1 MSSAPHIAHKPT
13 PDAASQHE
21 LDALRRIY
29 ARAIQ
34 RYQEK
39 KGGPDT
45 APNDREGFKDDPA
58 TPKVPR

>member
-1 MSSAPHIAHKPT
+1 MSSAPHIALKPA
-13 PDAASQHE
+13 PGASQQE
-21 LDALRRIY
+21 LDALRCIY

-45 APNDREGFKDDPA
+45 APND
-58 TPKVPR
+58 PKGDQRDQVKTIVPK